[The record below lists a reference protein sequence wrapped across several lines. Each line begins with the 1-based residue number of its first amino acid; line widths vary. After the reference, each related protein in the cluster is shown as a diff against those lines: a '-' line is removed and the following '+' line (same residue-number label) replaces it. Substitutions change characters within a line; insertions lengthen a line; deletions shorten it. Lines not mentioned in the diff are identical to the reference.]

1 MADLFGSN
9 LRCIFL
15 LDLAALGQLINLPSG
30 AKAVGAEYDESL
42 QLLKIGI
49 EGAGCG
55 RPAPETPP
63 EMSGTISHFQ
73 AHVVG
78 WPLADTANVPDT
90 HMNLGPRLSQPPLG
104 PPAPLEVP
112 VANAV
117 PVAASKIVPMPR
129 PESAPCE
136 PSE

>member
-1 MADLFGSN
+1 MADLFGSS
-9 LRCIFL
+9 LRCVFM
-15 LDLAALGQLINLPSG
+15 LDLPTLGQLINLPPG
-30 AKAVGAEYDESL
+30 ARVIAAEYDDSR
-42 QLLKIGI
+42 QLLKIGV

-73 AHVVG
+73 AHVVS
-78 WPLADTANVPDT
+78 WPLADGGDLPDM

-104 PPAPLEVP
+104 PPTPD
-112 VANAV
+112 
-117 PVAASKIVPMPR
+117 ASKIIQMPQ